1 MAITLVGNVTNT
13 FVNSGLSLSLTG
25 LTGGSD
31 SAPIAGDIVVI
42 ISGAPETADTN
53 VSITTS
59 GYTNQELYANDTRD
73 ANGVFAY
80 KIMGGTPDTTV
91 AIPAT
96 SASTVRGSVV
106 ARVYRGVDQ
115 TTPID
120 VAVTTATGANGDRAN
135 SPSIT
140 PVTAGAKILA
150 LGFATNP
157 ASTSGTATGP
167 ANMADFIT
175 VVGSG
180 SGRSSIAGMAS
191 QDWTSGAF
199 DPAAWTA
206 TTNNA
211 NDSWV
216 AFTVAL
222 RPAATDITGTAA
234 DTLAFD
240 GAATGTA
247 LNTGVGADSFA
258 ITGAATANVLAI
270 GIASGDFSASGAAT
284 GATLVSG
291 VASATFDISGSSST
305 SQDVA
310 GTAAGDFGI
319 TGSAD
324 GTVQALVRIV
334 RGDDGDD
341 HRWQRIFYKDLD
353 EALDEILEADDAQE
367 VAQAVSIEF
376 APFVA
381 SLPDPTPIADALEQ
395 LRHVALKRRDVAK
408 RVEIVRAEIERARLR
423 KKRNNEAALMLL
435 LQ

>member
-13 FVNSGLSLSLTG
+13 FANSGLSLSLTG

-80 KIMGGTPDTTV
+80 KIMGATPDTTV

-96 SASTVRGSVV
+96 TASTARGSVV

-115 TTPID
+115 TTPLD

-180 SGRSSIAGMAS
+180 SGRSSVAGMAS

-211 NDSWV
+211 NDAWV

-222 RPAATDITGTAA
+222 RPAATSISGTAA

-240 GAATGTA
+240 GAAT
-247 LNTGVGADSFA
+247 
-258 ITGAATANVLAI
+258 ANVLAT
-270 GIASGDFSASGAAT
+270 GIASGDFSANGAAT

-310 GTAAGDFGI
+310 GIAAGDFDI
-319 TGSAD
+319 TGGGD
-324 GTVQALVRIV
+324 GSVQALVRIV
-334 RGDDGDD
+334 RGDDGGD

-367 VAQAVSIEF
+367 VAQAVAVEF

-381 SLPDPTPIADALEQ
+381 SLPDPTPIAEALEQ

-435 LQ
+435 MQ

>member
-1 MAITLVGNVTNT
+1 MVITLVGNVTNT

-25 LTGGSD
+25 LTGGSG
-31 SAPIAGDIVVI
+31 SAPIAGDLVVI

-59 GYTNQELYANDTRD
+59 GYTNQELYADDTRD

-222 RPAATDITGTAA
+222 RPAATSISGTAA

-240 GAATGTA
+240 GAAT
-247 LNTGVGADSFA
+247 
-258 ITGAATANVLAI
+258 ANVLAA
-270 GIASGDFSASGAAT
+270 GIASGDFSANGAAT

-310 GTAAGDFGI
+310 GIAAGDFDI

-324 GTVQALVRIV
+324 GSVQALVRIV

-367 VAQAVSIEF
+367 VAQAVAVEF

-381 SLPDPTPIADALEQ
+381 SLPDPTPIAEALEQ

>member
-13 FVNSGLSLSLTG
+13 FVNSGLTLSLTG
-25 LTGGSD
+25 LTGGSG
-31 SAPIAGDIVVI
+31 SAPIAGDLVVI

-53 VSITTS
+53 VSITTT
-59 GYTNQELYANDTRD
+59 GYTNQELYADDTRD

-222 RPAATDITGTAA
+222 RPAATSISGTAA

-240 GAATGTA
+240 GAAT
-247 LNTGVGADSFA
+247 
-258 ITGAATANVLAI
+258 ANVLAA
-270 GIASGDFSASGAAT
+270 GIASGDFSANGAAT

-310 GTAAGDFGI
+310 GIAAGDFDI

-324 GTVQALVRIV
+324 GSVQALVRIV

-367 VAQAVSIEF
+367 VAQAVAVEF

-381 SLPDPTPIADALEQ
+381 SLPDPTPIAEALEQ